1 MDWEQERFVQEAASE
16 NTPPERLRELA
27 NMSIKL
33 ARVVAQNPS
42 ANPDVL
48 QSLQSHPDSIVRQNL
63 VMNPNTPPFLLKVI
77 GRQLPRQLFQN
88 PAIDLLLLETPDLLA
103 EDVSTILCS
112 LVKRSIVPDSVLE
125 YAVNYPSSS
134 VKLAVI
140 MNSQTPK
147 IIIDD
152 LTKNQNTRVSEAA
165 QLHISYDNSER
176 NNWEEIA
183 QKAINNVFK
192 DSFENFDESISLI
205 LQHIKELSKD
215 IPNYLMKNLVY
226 EKDVTEIKESDLE
239 KLANS
244 KNLKNRE
251 KAAKY
256 PNTPTH
262 LLEKISESTAY
273 SIAWALAG
281 NPNTPSN
288 ILATL
293 LRRPGNYSNKLG
305 IHIANNPNVTAELLE
320 EIINMYKHDKVDEA
334 IASNPRTPAY
344 IIEKLATD
352 KRVKNAVHRA
362 IVLNFNTPVE
372 VLEKLAREHLR
383 GGLKHR
389 SADYNVLIGI
399 ANNPKTPKKLVI
411 DFLNKFRERNV
422 TYSLTFGIEEFGV
435 INPHVSSSY
444 LETLFSRQTDILQR
458 KAIARHPKL
467 GESFLKKLILVN
479 ISTDSIRYAA
489 AENPNTPKYILEAWG
504 LDILDKSKGG
514 IANIEVLK
522 IIASSLYA
530 PQQLLEELL
539 KHENKDVQK
548 AAAMNPCS
556 DDYILECWESS
567 PYYKLGELE
576 ASLISETKLL
586 EKWEKTIP
594 ASSRLTVLLNPK
606 APVGILAKISRSL
619 SWLERYAIAS
629 NPSTPELIRQR
640 LTKDTNRVVRAAA
653 EASLHSSSNLLTSFN
668 E

>member
-27 NMSIKL
+27 SMGIKL

-42 ANPDVL
+42 ANPDIL

-63 VMNPNTPPFLLKVI
+63 VMNPNTPPSLLKVI
-77 GRQLPRQLFQN
+77 GRQLPRHLFQN

-112 LVKRSIVPDSVLE
+112 LVKQSIVPDSVLE

-147 IIIDD
+147 RIIDN
-152 LTKNQNTRVSEAA
+152 LATNQNTCVSEAA
-165 QLHISYDNSER
+165 QLHIGYDNSEC

-192 DSFENFDESISLI
+192 DFSENFEGSISLI
-205 LQHIKELSKD
+205 SQQIKEFSKN
-215 IPNYLMKNLVY
+215 IPNYLIKNLVD
-226 EKDVTEIKESDLE
+226 EKDVTEMKESDLD

-244 KNLKNRE
+244 KNLKDRE

-256 PNTPTH
+256 SNTPTH
-262 LLEKISESTAY
+262 LEKLSKSTAY

-288 ILATL
+288 VLATL

-305 IHIANNPNVTAELLE
+305 MHIANNPNVTIDLLE

-334 IASNPRTPAY
+334 IASNYRTPAY
-344 IIEKLATD
+344 ILEKLATD

-362 IVLNFNTPVE
+362 IILNSNTPVE
-372 VLEKLAREHLR
+372 VLENLAREHLR

-411 DFLNKFRERNV
+411 DLLNKFRQRNV

-458 KAIARHPKL
+458 KAIARHANL

-479 ISTDSIRYAA
+479 VSTDSIRYAA

-530 PQQLLEELL
+530 PQQLLEELV

-567 PYYKLGELE
+567 LYYKLGELE

-594 ASSRLTVLLNPK
+594 ASSRLTVLFNPK
-606 APVGILAKISRSL
+606 TPVGILAKISRSI

-629 NPSTPELIRQR
+629 NPSTPKLIRQR
-640 LTKDTNRVVRAAA
+640 LTKDTNRVVRAGA
-653 EASLHSSSNLLTSFN
+653 EASL
-668 E
+668 EDV